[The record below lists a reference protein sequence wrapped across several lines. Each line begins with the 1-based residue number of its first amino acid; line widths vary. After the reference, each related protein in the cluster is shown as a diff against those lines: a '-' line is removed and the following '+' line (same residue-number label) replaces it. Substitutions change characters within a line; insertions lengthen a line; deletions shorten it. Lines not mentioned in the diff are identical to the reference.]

1 MDKKIK
7 MLVIPSDRFGVGFYR
22 SLNPHTFIAE
32 HYKDEFDI
40 DIIYDLPQ
48 TDLEAFFSQYDLIH
62 VHKQLDKNCQLANMI
77 KFLGIPLIIDID
89 DNYNLGTF
97 HPMAL
102 TANKE
107 KWHEPIIAHL
117 RLADYIT
124 TTTPLFAKQ
133 LKKLNKNVFVFP
145 NAIDLSVKQF
155 STEKTPSDKLRVGI
169 ICGSSHLHD
178 IQLLGDLV
186 TGTKDNVQIVLCGF
200 DTNGTRTIYHQDTGE
215 VERRP
220 IEPKESVWYEYEKI
234 ITKNYSTL
242 SDAHKDFLSKF
253 MPSVDDPFTDEKYRR
268 MWTRDIN
275 RYATHY
281 QNVDVL
287 LAPLK
292 ECDFNYVKS
301 QLKVVEAGFTN
312 TAIIAQNYGPYT
324 IDLKPYIGF
333 GGQIDKT
340 GNALLVDTRK
350 NHKDWVKYINKL
362 AENPEWVA
370 DLKKNLHDT
379 VKDKYSVE
387 KVCADRV
394 EFYKSIV
401 NKN

>member
-215 VERRP
+215 VE
-220 IEPKESVWYEYEKI
+220 
-234 ITKNYSTL
+234 
-242 SDAHKDFLSKF
+242 
-253 MPSVDDPFTDEKYRR
+253 
-268 MWTRDIN
+268 
-275 RYATHY
+275 
-281 QNVDVL
+281 
-287 LAPLK
+287 
-292 ECDFNYVKS
+292 
-301 QLKVVEAGFTN
+301 
-312 TAIIAQNYGPYT
+312 
-324 IDLKPYIGF
+324 
-333 GGQIDKT
+333 
-340 GNALLVDTRK
+340 
-350 NHKDWVKYINKL
+350 
-362 AENPEWVA
+362 
-370 DLKKNLHDT
+370 
-379 VKDKYSVE
+379 
-387 KVCADRV
+387 
-394 EFYKSIV
+394 
-401 NKN
+401 

>member
-133 LKKLNKNVFVFP
+133 LKKL
-145 NAIDLSVKQF
+145 KQECF
-155 STEKTPSDKLRVGI
+155 RI
-169 ICGSSHLHD
+169 
-178 IQLLGDLV
+178 
-186 TGTKDNVQIVLCGF
+186 
-200 DTNGTRTIYHQDTGE
+200 
-215 VERRP
+215 
-220 IEPKESVWYEYEKI
+220 PKC
-234 ITKNYSTL
+234 N
-242 SDAHKDFLSKF
+242 
-253 MPSVDDPFTDEKYRR
+253 
-268 MWTRDIN
+268 
-275 RYATHY
+275 
-281 QNVDVL
+281 
-287 LAPLK
+287 
-292 ECDFNYVKS
+292 
-301 QLKVVEAGFTN
+301 
-312 TAIIAQNYGPYT
+312 
-324 IDLKPYIGF
+324 
-333 GGQIDKT
+333 
-340 GNALLVDTRK
+340 
-350 NHKDWVKYINKL
+350 
-362 AENPEWVA
+362 
-370 DLKKNLHDT
+370 
-379 VKDKYSVE
+379 
-387 KVCADRV
+387 
-394 EFYKSIV
+394 
-401 NKN
+401 

>member
-7 MLVIPSDRFGVGFYR
+7 MLVVPSDRFGCGFFR

-40 DIIYDLPQ
+40 DIVYDLPK
-48 TDLEAFFSQYDLIH
+48 TDLEAFLSQYDIIH
-62 VHKQLDKNCQLANMI
+62 IHKQLDKDCQIANMI
-77 KFLGIPLIIDID
+77 KFLGIPLIVDID
-89 DNYNLGTF
+89 DNYKLGSF

-117 RLADYIT
+117 KLADYVT
-124 TTTPLFAKQ
+124 TTTPLFANK
-133 LKKLNKNVFVFP
+133 LKAHNKNVFVFP
-145 NAIDLSVKQF
+145 NAIDTSIKQF
-155 STEKTPSDKLRVGI
+155 SGEKTQSDKLRIGI

-186 TGTKDNVQIVLCGF
+186 TGTRDNVQILLCGF
-200 DTNGTRTIYHQDTGE
+200 DTNGTRTIYHQDTGQ

-234 ITKNYSTL
+234 ITNNYATL
-242 SDAHKDFLSKF
+242 SDAHKDFLGKF
-253 MPSVDDPFTDEKYRR
+253 IPSVDDPFTNEKYRR

-324 IDLKPYIGF
+324 IDLKSYIGF
-333 GGQIDKT
+333 GGKIDNT
-340 GNALLVDTRK
+340 GNALLVDTKK

-362 AENPEWVA
+362 AEHPEWVIE
-370 DLKKNLHDT
+370 LKKNLHDT
-379 VKDKYSVE
+379 VKDTYSIE

-394 EFYKSIV
+394 EFYKSIA
-401 NKN
+401 KK